1 MDEYMNE
8 WKGKTVQRRK
18 GNQKK
23 GCQYKCPTSFT
34 NKHFQVETRAVE
46 RQANVE
52 RERERERGEE
62 EEEEE
67 VLKRK

>member
-1 MDEYMNE
+1 ME
-8 WKGKTVQRRK
+8 GKKQCSGGK
-18 GNQKK
+18 EIKKK

-52 RERERERGEE
+52 REREREKGEE

>member
-1 MDEYMNE
+1 M
-8 WKGKTVQRRK
+8 QRRK

-52 RERERERGEE
+52 REREREREE
-62 EEEEE
+62 
-67 VLKRK
+67 KKKKK